1 MGTIEGQQPRVVLVP
16 FPYQG
21 HITPMLQLGSI
32 LNSRGFSITVAHT
45 EFNSPDP
52 LDHPEFVFLPL
63 PDNLSGC
70 ETSYISSLKGI
81 SAMNVNSKERFHE
94 YMVEM
99 LEKQPQNG
107 LVSCIVYDN
116 LMHFVNE
123 VATLLKLPTVVLRP
137 NSAAYLRSLQFII
150 QLQADNLIP
159 LPEHQ
164 LQDAIPTHHPLRF
177 KDLPFPVTAEIP
189 KILIE
194 FFTSYANIRSSSA
207 IILNTVDMLDHESLS
222 KLQQHFKVPI
232 FPIGPLQKMA
242 PKFNTSLIT
251 EDTSSITW
259 LDKQAP
265 NSVLYISIG
274 SIAIMDKKELIEM
287 AWGLANSDQ
296 PFLWVV
302 RPSSVSGSDWIEC
315 LPEGFEEITRERGCI
330 VKWAPQKKVLAH
342 PAVGGFWSHSGW
354 NSTLES
360 MCEGVPMICRPYFS
374 DQVVNTRYLTHV
386 WKVAL
391 ELNSLERKGIEQAIR
406 ALMGDKEGKEM
417 RQKALKMKQELE
429 LSIQRG
435 GSSWNSFENLVEFIA
450 SFTQQNVKATM
461 IPDSS
466 D

>member
-1 MGTIEGQQPRVVLVP
+1 MGTIEGRKPRVVLVP

-21 HITPMLQLGSI
+21 HITPMLQLGAI

-45 EFNSPDP
+45 EFNSPNP
-52 LDHPEFVFLPL
+52 SEHPEFIFLPL

-70 ETSYISSLKGI
+70 ETSYINSLNGI
-81 SAMNVNSKERFHE
+81 SAMNTNSLARFND

-99 LEKQPQNG
+99 LEMQEQHG
-107 LVSCIVYDN
+107 QVACIVYDT
-116 LMHFVNE
+116 LMHFVDE
-123 VATLLKLPTVVLRP
+123 VATRLELPTVALRP
-137 NSAAYLRSLQFII
+137 NSAAYLRSQHVIS

-159 LPEHQ
+159 LPESQ
-164 LQDAIPTHHPLRF
+164 LQDAIPMHHLLRF
-177 KDLPFPVTAEIP
+177 KDLPFPVNAEIP
-189 KILIE
+189 NILLD
-194 FFTSYANIRSSSA
+194 FFNSYANIRSSSA
-207 IILNTVDMLDHESLS
+207 IIWNTVDMLDHESLT
-222 KLQQHFKVPI
+222 KLQQHYKVPI
-232 FPIGPLQKMA
+232 FPIGPFHKMA

-251 EDTSSITW
+251 EDTNSISW

-265 NSVLYISIG
+265 NSVIYISIG

-287 AWGLANSDQ
+287 AWGLANCNQ

-302 RPSSVSGSDWIEC
+302 RPSSVSGSEWIEC
-315 LPEGFEEITRERGCI
+315 LPEGFEEMTQERGCI

-360 MCEGVPMICRPYFS
+360 MCEGVPMICRPYFA

-391 ELNSLERKGIEQAIR
+391 QLENNLERRGIEKAIR
-406 ALMGDKEGKEM
+406 TLMGDKEGKEM
-417 RQKALKMKQELE
+417 RQRALKMKQELE

-435 GSSWNSFENLVEFIA
+435 GSSWNSLENLVEFIM
-450 SFTQQNVKATM
+450 SFT
-461 IPDSS
+461 
-466 D
+466 